1 MQLFDATDFEVPTE
15 ISNVLIDIAGYLI
28 HKLQKSEGVIAINAC
43 HHTDATR
50 Y

>member
-28 HKLQKSEGVIAINAC
+28 HKLQKSEGFDCNQC
-43 HHTDATR
+43 LLS
-50 Y
+50 